1 MGTPPQTR
9 WRVEEFA
16 RRAGLSVDTIRFYQ
30 KRGLLP
36 PPVREGR
43 IVWYGQAHLER
54 LDRIRDLQRQGFTLA
69 VARRVLD
76 GELDATDVPLALE
89 VSRGGELEPTEL
101 LTLDEL
107 AEQSGVPHALLEAVA
122 REGFLVPRRLDGE
135 ARYTA
140 ADVTAVRAGLSLLG
154 AGLPLPEL
162 IELGREHHEAMRDI
176 AVQAV
181 AMFDAHIRR
190 PLRTGD
196 RSSGER
202 AELLV
207 EAFRT
212 LLPTLTALVT
222 HHFRRVLLQV
232 AQEHLEAVGDPAEL
246 AAAEAEAGLLSDGS
260 MG

>member
-1 MGTPPQTR
+1 MGTRPETR

-16 RRAGLSVDTIRFYQ
+16 RRAGLSVDTVRFYQ

-36 PPVREGR
+36 PPAREGR
-43 IVWYGQAHLER
+43 IVWYGSAHLER
-54 LDRIRDLQRQGFTLA
+54 LERLRDLQRQGFTLA
-69 VARRVLD
+69 VARRLLD

-89 VSRGGELEPTEL
+89 VSRGGEGEPPEL
-101 LTLDEL
+101 LTLDEI
-107 AEQSGVPHALLEAVA
+107 AEQSGVPHALLEAIA
-122 REGFLVPRRLDGE
+122 REGFLVPRRFEGE

-162 IELGREHHEAMRDI
+162 IELGREHHAAMREI
-176 AVQAV
+176 ALQAV
-181 AMFDAHIRR
+181 AMFDTHIRR
-190 PLRTGD
+190 PLRAD
-196 RSSGER
+196 AHSESER

-232 AQEHLEAVGDPAEL
+232 AQEHLEAVGEPAEL
-246 AAAEAEAGLLSDGS
+246 AAAEAEAELLSDGS
-260 MG
+260 TG